1 MGELF
6 LKELSEGG
14 VADFKILELLQGFFL
29 VFLRYLNNLMI
40 FCKVRVHTEVS
51 KFDIEQFLFCD

>member
-14 VADFKILELLQGFFL
+14 VAAVRFLELLQGFFL

-40 FCKVRVHTEVS
+40 FCKVRGLTEGS